1 MVGRVEQMIAGA
13 VDALVNRDVNRA
25 NATIAVDQA
34 VNQDEVDLD
43 RMCIAVLKAYDLEES
58 ELRMVTVALKMVTDL
73 ERIGDL
79 AVNICERSI
88 QLANEQ
94 PLAQY
99 EKIPRMGVVV
109 QSMVRDA
116 IDAFIDAD
124 EAQARDVL
132 DRDDEVDDLYERVF
146 SELLDLMLSDSA
158 NVHRGIHYQ
167 SAAKYLE
174 RIGDHG
180 TNLAEQVIFALRG
193 TDIRHP
199 RLWRD

>member
-1 MVGRVEQMIAGA
+1 MTAQHRLTREIVGRF
-13 VDALVNRDVNRA
+13 
-25 NATIAVDQA
+25 
-34 VNQDEVDLD
+34 
-43 RMCIAVLKAYDLEES
+43 
-58 ELRMVTVALKMVTDL
+58 TDNC
-73 ERIGDL
+73 GVGHTSL
-79 AVNICERSI
+79 ASQWTARNFMERSV

-109 QSMVRDA
+109 QSMV
-116 IDAFIDAD
+116 
-124 EAQARDVL
+124 RDVL

-167 SAAKYLE
+167 STAKYLE